1 MDKFTSVS
9 VWNEERVDN
18 TSATDKRKH
27 IINSLLTSVDGRKII
42 KVSSPPFCCFFDF
55 HSH

>member
-27 IINSLLTSVDGRKII
+27 NLLIAHFS
-42 KVSSPPFCCFFDF
+42 
-55 HSH
+55 